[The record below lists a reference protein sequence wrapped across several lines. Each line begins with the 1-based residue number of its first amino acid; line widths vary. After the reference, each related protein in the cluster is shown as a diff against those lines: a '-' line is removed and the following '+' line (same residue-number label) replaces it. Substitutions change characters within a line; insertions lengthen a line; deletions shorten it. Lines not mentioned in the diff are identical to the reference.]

1 MKNQHPK
8 TTDVESFNDN
18 ILRIDLEDLQVDAM
32 EQRIELALA
41 SLFDIDI
48 WDDPGGPPG
57 DPNQP
62 CGQFSCTGYWPA
74 A

>member
-1 MKNQHPK
+1 MKKRNPGSQ
-8 TTDVESFNDN
+8 DIESFNDN
-18 ILRIDLEDLQVDAM
+18 ILHIDLDDLEVDAM

-41 SLFDIDI
+41 SIFDGDV

-62 CGQFSCTGYWPA
+62 CGQFSCNGYFPA

>member
-1 MKNQHPK
+1 MKKHYPK
-8 TTDVESFNDN
+8 TPDVESFNGK
-18 ILRIDLEDLQVDAM
+18 ILSIDLEDVEVVAM

-41 SLFDIDI
+41 SLFDGDL

-57 DPNQP
+57 GDEP
-62 CGQFSCTGYWPA
+62 CGQFSCNGYFPA